1 MGVLNEKRCKKYN
14 KMQSV
19 TKNSKQSTYIPG
31 LHPDMS
37 DWKKVRRYTEL
48 VTKQF
53 PRLDGKPVDMKSPAY
68 TAQAIEYVNYE
79 LSNRKTESERQRLA
93 YEERCRRREEKKAEE
108 EVEKQRKEEAHVEE
122 MKKKYGYGWENDVD
136 GTDEDCKTAYELRLE
151 WEMEDER
158 QEYLS
163 RQESAL
169 WKQEFEERI
178 DKEEHENASF
188 NFRMQIETKGMNLAE
203 KNAYIYEKRQ
213 LRLYE
218 KWDCLDQD
226 EAEFQAE
233 GDQWYRAIE
242 RDAKERE
249 EKKTRIAAYEA
260 SQNK

>member
-1 MGVLNEKRCKKYN
+1 
-14 KMQSV
+14 MQRVIKS
-19 TKNSKQSTYIPG
+19 SQQPYIPG
-31 LHPDMS
+31 LHPEMP

-53 PRLDGKPVDMKSPAY
+53 PRLDGKPLDTTSAAY
-68 TAQAIEYVNYE
+68 IAQAIEYVNEE
-79 LSNRKTESERQRLA
+79 LSVDKIRREKESERQRLA

-108 EVEKQRKEEAHVEE
+108 EAEKQKKEEAHVEE

-136 GTDEDCKTAYELRLE
+136 GTDDDCKTAYKLRLE

-158 QEYLS
+158 QDYLS
-163 RQESAL
+163 RQESAQL
-169 WKQEFEERI
+169 HKELEERSN
-178 DKEEHENASF
+178 KEEHEDASF
-188 NFRMQIETKGMNLAE
+188 NFRMQIETKGMNPSE

-218 KWDCLDQD
+218 KWDRLDQD

-233 GDQWYRAIE
+233 GDQWYRAFE
-242 RDAKERE
+242 RDMKERDS
-249 EKKTRIAAYEA
+249 KKARVAAYEA